1 MTWKL
6 FFGNIMTGLLITLQK
21 YSAYKYHWSGISLPT
36 QLEITPCSLDQL
48 DPTSNKTIASYNFKD
63 IEGII
68 GMSRIRILHSVRV

>member
-1 MTWKL
+1 
-6 FFGNIMTGLLITLQK
+6 MTGLLITLQK

-68 GMSRIRILHSVRV
+68 GMSHIRILHSVRV